1 MSNAMQL
8 RELRTFELVAQ
19 EGNMTKAAALMS
31 KSVMAVSKQISN
43 LEHSVGQALFIR
55 TRRELKLTE
64 YGREF
69 LKRCTA
75 LNNQHRELQRW
86 VQSTEYEV
94 SGEIR
99 ILTQAN
105 EVITETFTPWIGEF
119 LKKYPLLN
127 VVLDVKESLVD
138 IAHDEYDIYWGVGSY
153 LGDRFNGLKQ
163 RSLYNERYGIFASP
177 EYLKRKGTP
186 QVPDDLETHDVVGY
200 LYNQP
205 SNVLVLQSQAGEV
218 IHKILNSRVK
228 AVAGMVEC
236 AQSGLGLINALPKA
250 KQIEEA
256 VEDGSLVPVMEE
268 YWWDRAEAFI
278 YYHQTVT
285 VEPKVRA
292 FIDFYLGKRPH
303 WA

>member
-1 MSNAMQL
+1 MQL

-186 QVPDDLETHDVVGY
+186 KVPDDLETHDVVGY

-205 SNVLVLQSQAGEV
+205 SNVLVLQSQTGEV

-256 VEDGSLVPVMEE
+256 VEDGSLVAVMEE

-292 FIDFYLGKRPH
+292 FIDFYLDKRPH

>member
-75 LNNQHRELQRW
+75 LNNQHRELQQW

-138 IAHDEYDIYWGVGSY
+138 IAHDEYDIYWG
-153 LGDRFNGLKQ
+153 LAR
-163 RSLYNERYGIFASP
+163 
-177 EYLKRKGTP
+177 T
-186 QVPDDLETHDVVGY
+186 
-200 LYNQP
+200 
-205 SNVLVLQSQAGEV
+205 
-218 IHKILNSRVK
+218 
-228 AVAGMVEC
+228 
-236 AQSGLGLINALPKA
+236 
-250 KQIEEA
+250 
-256 VEDGSLVPVMEE
+256 
-268 YWWDRAEAFI
+268 
-278 YYHQTVT
+278 
-285 VEPKVRA
+285 
-292 FIDFYLGKRPH
+292 
-303 WA
+303 

>member
-1 MSNAMQL
+1 MQL

-186 QVPDDLETHDVVGY
+186 KVPDDLETHDVVGY

-205 SNVLVLQSQAGEV
+205 SNVLVLQSQTGEV

-292 FIDFYLGKRPH
+292 FIDFYLDKRPH

>member
-1 MSNAMQL
+1 MQL

-186 QVPDDLETHDVVGY
+186 KVPDDLETHDVVGY

-205 SNVLVLQSQAGEV
+205 SNVLVLQSQTGEV
-218 IHKILNSRVK
+218 IHKTLNSRVK

-292 FIDFYLGKRPH
+292 FIDFYLDKRPH

>member
-75 LNNQHRELQRW
+75 LNNQHRELQQW

-186 QVPDDLETHDVVGY
+186 KVPDDLETHDVVGY

-205 SNVLVLQSQAGEV
+205 SNVLVLQSQTGEV
-218 IHKILNSRVK
+218 IHKTLNSRVK

-292 FIDFYLGKRPH
+292 FIDFYLDKRPH

>member
-1 MSNAMQL
+1 MGES
-8 RELRTFELVAQ
+8 
-19 EGNMTKAAALMS
+19 
-31 KSVMAVSKQISN
+31 
-43 LEHSVGQALFIR
+43 
-55 TRRELKLTE
+55 
-64 YGREF
+64 F
-69 LKRCTA
+69 LSDV
-75 LNNQHRELQRW
+75 LQHRELQRW

-105 EVITETFTPWIGEF
+105 EVITETFTPWIGDF

-186 QVPDDLETHDVVGY
+186 KVPDDLETHDVVSY

-218 IHKILNSRVK
+218 IHKVLNSRVK

-292 FIDFYLGKRPH
+292 FIDFYLDKRPH

>member
-1 MSNAMQL
+1 MQL

-75 LNNQHRELQRW
+75 LNNQHRELQQW

-186 QVPDDLETHDVVGY
+186 KVPDDLETHDVVGY

-205 SNVLVLQSQAGEV
+205 SNVLVLQSQTGEV
-218 IHKILNSRVK
+218 IHKTLNSRVK

-292 FIDFYLGKRPH
+292 FIDFYLDKRPH

>member
-75 LNNQHRELQRW
+75 LNNQHRELQQW

-186 QVPDDLETHDVVGY
+186 KVPDDLETHDVVGY

-205 SNVLVLQSQAGEV
+205 SNVLVLQSQTGEV

-256 VEDGSLVPVMEE
+256 VKDGSLVPVMEE

-292 FIDFYLGKRPH
+292 FIDFYLDKRPH

>member
-1 MSNAMQL
+1 MQL

-75 LNNQHRELQRW
+75 LNNQHRELQQW
-86 VQSTEYEV
+86 IQSTEYEV

-186 QVPDDLETHDVVGY
+186 KVPDDLETHDVVGY

-205 SNVLVLQSQAGEV
+205 SNVLVLQSQTGEV

-292 FIDFYLGKRPH
+292 FIDFYLDKRPH

>member
-1 MSNAMQL
+1 MQL

-75 LNNQHRELQRW
+75 LNNQHRELQQW

-186 QVPDDLETHDVVGY
+186 KVPDDLETHDVVGY

-205 SNVLVLQSQAGEV
+205 SNVLVLQSQTGEV

-250 KQIEEA
+250 KQIEAA
-256 VEDGSLVPVMEE
+256 VEDGSLVPVMEG

-292 FIDFYLGKRPH
+292 FIDFYLDKRPH

>member
-1 MSNAMQL
+1 MGNAMQL

-186 QVPDDLETHDVVGY
+186 KVPDDLETHDVVGY

-205 SNVLVLQSQAGEV
+205 SNVLVLQSQTGEV
-218 IHKILNSRVK
+218 IHKVLNSRVK

-292 FIDFYLGKRPH
+292 FIDFYLDKRPH

>member
-1 MSNAMQL
+1 MQL

-75 LNNQHRELQRW
+75 LNNQHRELQQW

-186 QVPDDLETHDVVGY
+186 KVPDDLETHDVVGY

-205 SNVLVLQSQAGEV
+205 SNVLVLQSQTGEV

-292 FIDFYLGKRPH
+292 FIDFYLDKRPH

>member
-1 MSNAMQL
+1 MQL

>member
-1 MSNAMQL
+1 M
-8 RELRTFELVAQ
+8 
-19 EGNMTKAAALMS
+19 
-31 KSVMAVSKQISN
+31 
-43 LEHSVGQALFIR
+43 GQALFIR

-75 LNNQHRELQRW
+75 LNNQHCELQRW

-186 QVPDDLETHDVVGY
+186 KVPDDLETHDVVGY

-205 SNVLVLQSQAGEV
+205 SNVLVLQSQTGEV

-292 FIDFYLGKRPH
+292 FIDFYLDKRPH

>member
-1 MSNAMQL
+1 MQL

-55 TRRELKLTE
+55 TRRELKLTG

-69 LKRCTA
+69 LKRCIA

-127 VVLDVKESLVD
+127 IVLDVKESLVD

-177 EYLKRKGTP
+177 EYLNRKGTP

-205 SNVLVLQSQAGEV
+205 SNVLVLQSQTGEV
-218 IHKILNSRVK
+218 IHKILNARVK

-292 FIDFYLGKRPH
+292 FIDFYLDKRPH

>member
-1 MSNAMQL
+1 MQL
-8 RELRTFELVAQ
+8 RELQTFELVAQ
-19 EGNMTKAAALMS
+19 ERNMTRVAVKMS
-31 KSVMAVSKQISN
+31 KSVMAISKQIAN
-43 LEHSVGQALFIR
+43 LEQSVGQALFIR

-75 LNNQHRELQRW
+75 LNNQHRHLQQW
-86 VQSTEYEV
+86 VRSTESEV

-105 EVITETFTPWIGEF
+105 EVITENFTPWIGEF
-119 LKKYPLLN
+119 LRQFPLLN
-127 VVLDVKESLVD
+127 VVFDVKESLVD
-138 IAHDEYDIYWGVGSY
+138 IAQDEYDVYWGVGSY
-153 LGDRFNGLKQ
+153 LGDRFTGLKR

-177 EYLKRKGTP
+177 DYLDTKGIPKT
-186 QVPDDLETHDVVGY
+186 PDDLDTHDVIGY
-200 LYNQP
+200 LYNEP
-205 SNVLVLQSQAGEV
+205 SNVLVLQALTGEV
-218 IHKILNSRVK
+218 IHKTLNSRVQ
-228 AVAGMVEC
+228 AVAGMIEC

-256 VEDGSLVPVMEE
+256 IADGSLVPVMED

-278 YYHQTVT
+278 YFHQTVV

-292 FIDFYLGKRPH
+292 FIDFFLNKRQQ
-303 WA
+303 W

>member
-1 MSNAMQL
+1 MQL

-19 EGNMTKAAALMS
+19 EGNMTRAAALMS
-31 KSVMAVSKQISN
+31 KSVMAVSKQIAN

-55 TRRELKLTE
+55 TRRELRLTE

-69 LKRCTA
+69 LKRCTV
-75 LNNQHRELQRW
+75 LNNQHRDLQQW
-86 VQSTEYEV
+86 VLSTEYEV

-119 LKKYPLLN
+119 LKKYPFLN

-138 IAHDEYDIYWGVGSY
+138 IVHDEYDIYWGLGSY
-153 LGDRFNGLKQ
+153 LGDRFKGLKQ

-177 EYLKRKGTP
+177 EYLKTKGTP
-186 QVPDDLETHDVVGY
+186 RIPDDLETHDVVGY

-205 SNVLVLQSQAGEV
+205 SNVLVLQSKTGEV
-218 IHKILNSRVK
+218 IHKTLNARVK
-228 AVAGMVEC
+228 AVAGMIEC

-250 KQIEEA
+250 KQIKEA
-256 VEDGSLVPVMEE
+256 VADGSLVAVLED

-278 YYHQTVT
+278 YYHQTAT

-292 FIDFYLGKRPH
+292 FIDFFLDKRPH

>member
-8 RELRTFELVAQ
+8 RELRTFELVAL

-119 LKKYPLLN
+119 LKQYPLLN

-186 QVPDDLETHDVVGY
+186 KVPDDLETHDVVGY

-205 SNVLVLQSQAGEV
+205 SNVLVLQSQTGEV

-292 FIDFYLGKRPH
+292 FIDFYLDKRPH

>member
-19 EGNMTKAAALMS
+19 EGNMTKAAAIMS

-75 LNNQHRELQRW
+75 LNNQHCELQRW

-186 QVPDDLETHDVVGY
+186 KVPDDLETHDVVGY

-205 SNVLVLQSQAGEV
+205 SNVLVLQSQTGEV

-256 VEDGSLVPVMEE
+256 VEDGSLVAVMEE

-292 FIDFYLGKRPH
+292 FIDFYLDKRPH

>member
-1 MSNAMQL
+1 MQL

-186 QVPDDLETHDVVGY
+186 KVPDDLETHDVVGY

-205 SNVLVLQSQAGEV
+205 SNVLVLQSQTGEV
-218 IHKILNSRVK
+218 IHKTLNSRVK

-236 AQSGLGLINALPKA
+236 AQSVLGLINALPKA

-292 FIDFYLGKRPH
+292 FIDFYLDKRPH

>member
-75 LNNQHRELQRW
+75 LNNQHRELQQW

-186 QVPDDLETHDVVGY
+186 KVPDDLETHDVVGY

-205 SNVLVLQSQAGEV
+205 SNVLVLQSQTGEV
-218 IHKILNSRVK
+218 IHKALNSRVK

-292 FIDFYLGKRPH
+292 FIDFYLDKRPH

>member
-75 LNNQHRELQRW
+75 LNNQHRELQQW

-186 QVPDDLETHDVVGY
+186 KVPDDLETHDVVGY

-205 SNVLVLQSQAGEV
+205 SNVLVLQSQTGEV

-250 KQIEEA
+250 KQIEAA
-256 VEDGSLVPVMEE
+256 VEDGSLVPVMEG

-292 FIDFYLGKRPH
+292 FIDFYLDKRPH

>member
-75 LNNQHRELQRW
+75 LNNQHRELQQW

-186 QVPDDLETHDVVGY
+186 KVPDDLETHDVVGY

-205 SNVLVLQSQAGEV
+205 SNVLVLQSQTGEV

-256 VEDGSLVPVMEE
+256 VEDGSLVAVMEE

-292 FIDFYLGKRPH
+292 FIDFYLDKRPH

>member
-186 QVPDDLETHDVVGY
+186 KVPDDLETHDVVGY

-205 SNVLVLQSQAGEV
+205 SNVLVLQSQTGEV

-292 FIDFYLGKRPH
+292 FIDFYLDKRPH